1 MQYRNNLTVELL
13 QQLIRIPSENNG
25 VTGYENEVQKFYA
38 DWLVQHGIEAKLIY
52 PENIPGFDQ
61 LPGRLLE
68 HNMTNRPTV
77 IASLK
82 GNRPGI
88 KRLFLAHADTV
99 PVGKLSGWSDSPFSG
114 KIENGCIYGRGASDD
129 KWGLAVMASLLL
141 SLKADGCDF
150 PGEITIAAVPD
161 EEYGGGN
168 GTLTALVSIAGADEA
183 IYLDGGSN
191 QTLWAS
197 GLGGGFFRGYGED
210 PAKIRQVLMAEKEDI
225 RKRLDAH
232 VAFGPDFFPMI
243 EKQFYSVSDEA
254 DGSVSCFIDVLP
266 GEDEEDL
273 KKRIE
278 AQLPGCRIEWMSR
291 FLKPHHVTP
300 DTRLVTTLRAAF
312 QKVTG
317 RELTI
322 IGGVQSD
329 AGLVNFFGKI
339 PCVAFGC
346 GRRGLPGSSH
356 QYDEFVEIKAMSK
369 VEDTLLTL
377 CRENG

>member
-1 MQYRNNLTVELL
+1 MQYHNDLTVELL

-141 SLKADGCDF
+141 TLKSEGGNF
-150 PGEITIAAVPD
+150 PGEVIIASVPD
-161 EEYGGGN
+161 EESGGGN

-225 RKRLDAH
+225 RKRLDTH
-232 VAFGPDFFPMI
+232 PAFGPDFFPMI
-243 EKQFYSVSDEA
+243 EKQFYSVAEAA
-254 DGSVSCFIDVLP
+254 DGSVSCFLDVLP

-356 QYDEFVEIKAMSK
+356 QYDEFVEIKAMAE

>member
-1 MQYRNNLTVELL
+1 MQYHNDLTVELL

-25 VTGYENEVQKFYA
+25 VTGYENDVQVFYA
-38 DWLVQHGIEAKLIY
+38 DWLKQHGIEAQLIY

-68 HNMTNRPTV
+68 HSMRNRPIV

-99 PVGKLSGWSDSPFSG
+99 PVGALSGWDDSPFSG
-114 KIENGCIYGRGASDD
+114 KIENGNIYGRGSSDD

-141 SLKADGCDF
+141 TLKSEGCNF
-150 PGEITIAAVPD
+150 PGEVIIASVPD
-161 EEYGGGN
+161 EESGGGN
-168 GTLTALVSIAGADEA
+168 GTLAAIVSIQGADEA

-191 QTLWAS
+191 QTLWAC
-197 GLGGGFFRGYGED
+197 GLGGGFCNVFGDDHE
-210 PAKIRQVLMAEKEDI
+210 KITKVLMAEKESI
-225 RKRLDAH
+225 RKRLSEH
-232 VAFGPDFFPMI
+232 PGFGPDFFPMI
-243 EKQFYSVSDEA
+243 EKQFYSVAEAA
-254 DGSVSCFIDVLP
+254 DGSVGCFMDILP
-266 GEDEEDL
+266 GDNEEDL
-273 KKRIE
+273 KARIE
-278 AQLPGCRIEWMSR
+278 AQLPGCKFKWMTR
-291 FLKPHHVTP
+291 FLQPHDVAQETH
-300 DTRLVTTLRAAF
+300 LVKTLCSSF
-312 QKVTG
+312 QRVTG
-317 RELTI
+317 RELVI

-329 AGLVNFFGKI
+329 TGLVNHFGKI

-356 QYDEFVEIKAMSK
+356 QYNEFVEIKAMQE

-377 CRENG
+377 CRAD